1 MIRDLI
7 GDAPNPSN
15 PWWPNGTRPAINAVL
30 NSKRGSKPPIADGIP
45 RRLDEPIERARLAR
59 AAFDCL
65 HRDRTAQPNMA
76 PIGPHMR
83 IIGQPALAGGI
94 GRHARVWIAKRL
106 AIARQRVAHFPANA
120 V

>member
-30 NSKRGSKPPIADGIP
+30 NSRRGSKPPIP

-59 AAFDCL
+59 AAFDFL
-65 HRDRTAQPNMA
+65 HRDRTAQMNM
-76 PIGPHMR
+76 PSIGPHMR
-83 IIGQPALAGGI
+83 IIGQPAVAGGI

-106 AIARQRVAHFPANA
+106 AIARHRVAYFPAPA
-120 V
+120 L